1 LVVVVFRAGALFPVL
16 SFILNPRMVY
26 YMEVISVAA
35 KLIIAA
41 GIVNVWILRF
51 SKATAYRGGS
61 ATSMKEE
68 FATYGLS
75 EGVMKLVGILKL
87 LLAALLVI
95 GIWVDVLVVP
105 AATVM
110 GVLMLGAL
118 AMHFKVGDPPMKS
131 LPAFLMLVLTLVVL
145 FS

>member
-1 LVVVVFRAGALFPVL
+1 
-16 SFILNPRMVY
+16 
-26 YMEVISVAA
+26 MEVISIAA

-51 SKATAYRGGS
+51 NKSTAYRGGS
-61 ATSMKEE
+61 AASMKDE

-75 EGVMKLVGILKL
+75 ESVMKLVGFLKL

-95 GIWVDVLVVP
+95 GIWVDVVVVP
-105 AATVM
+105 AAAGM
-110 GVLMLGAL
+110 GALMIGAL

-131 LPAFLMLVLTLVVL
+131 LPAFLMLVLSLIVL
-145 FS
+145 FT